1 MGLRLEAMSLDV
13 RVVLGIAGSRLRRAI
28 RVLVDESLVAVALNV
43 LLVLSALVPFALVL
57 HSASFRRRVRI
68 SMNQTDLP
76 AVIFPRFRSQR
87 NSASSAS
94 A

>member
-1 MGLRLEAMSLDV
+1 MSLDV
-13 RVVLGIAGSRLRRAI
+13 GLVVGIPRSGLRRAI
-28 RVLVDESLVAVALNV
+28 GLLIDECLMAMALDV

-68 SMNQTDLP
+68 PSHQTGLQ
-76 AVIFPRFRSQR
+76 ATIFPRFRPLR
-87 NSASSAS
+87 NSEFSAG